1 MPEGIQLV
9 QVVEVVPD
17 GTTKGA
23 TALEVVR
30 AIRDLDEPFRVQVT
44 GPAAAVV
51 DYRDSVGSRL
61 PLVLLV
67 IGGAS
72 FVLLF
77 AMTGS
82 VVVPAKAIVMN
93 LLSLGASLG
102 ALVWIF
108 QDGHLAWLLGFEPV
122 GAVDLTIPVLVFVF
136 TFGLSMD
143 YEVFLLARIKE
154 TYDEAGGQELD
165 SDDGGSDPA
174 HSPASDHAVALGLER
189 TGRVVTAA
197 ATLMVVVFLG
207 FAVGELLPLKA
218 MGVGMIVA
226 IVLDATVVRL
236 LLVPATMTLLGR
248 WNWWAPAPLRRLH
261 QRLSRSGPP
270 APRRVPAAT
279 RSG

>member
-1 MPEGIQLV
+1 
-9 QVVEVVPD
+9 
-17 GTTKGA
+17 
-23 TALEVVR
+23 
-30 AIRDLDEPFRVQVT
+30 
-44 GPAAAVV
+44 
-51 DYRDSVGSRL
+51 
-61 PLVLLV
+61 
-67 IGGAS
+67 
-72 FVLLF
+72 
-77 AMTGS
+77 
-82 VVVPAKAIVMN
+82 
-93 LLSLGASLG
+93 
-102 ALVWIF
+102 
-108 QDGHLAWLLGFEPV
+108 
-122 GAVDLTIPVLVFVF
+122 VF

-174 HSPASDHAVALGLER
+174 RSSASDHAVALGLER

-270 APRRVPAAT
+270 APRRVPAGT